1 MKFNFTLLTLKRE
14 ITPKNDQKSLGLIQ
28 KKFSTAFGGRHR
40 KKKGTP
46 KKYNTPTRKK
56 VEAEQQSSRRGTII
70 FSGIF
75 DELPRNAAKR
85 ETWYPRHK

>member
-1 MKFNFTLLTLKRE
+1 VKFNFTLLTLKRE

-56 VEAEQQSSRRGTII
+56 VDNSSRAAEQQTRDYNFLRD
-70 FSGIF
+70 F
-75 DELPRNAAKR
+75 
-85 ETWYPRHK
+85 